1 MLVDPGVV
9 ARLSAVVA
17 DALEARAGIFVER
30 PALRAMIASRFRSVE
45 RALALGTIEAAEMA
59 AGQRHPDHAFAVDIA
74 AARAETRHR
83 DVIDFRQLGLGI
95 EARDAAFA
103 GEHADRVPDRTVD
116 RVR

>member
-45 RALALGTIEAAEMA
+45 RALALRAIEAAEMA
-59 AGQRHPDHAFAVDIA
+59 AGQRHPDDTLAVDIA
-74 AARAETRHR
+74 AARTEARHR
-83 DVIDFRQLGLGI
+83 DVIDFREFGLRI
-95 EARDAAFA
+95 EACHAAFA
-103 GEHADRVPDRTVD
+103 CKN
-116 RVR
+116 